1 MRPSPARLSA
11 GLLLLALGV
20 CGSLVWLVWRVATL
34 ELHPVPVLALLLEL
48 GGAGIGAVVALALAR
63 VETRRTVHA
72 SERHDTRRYGFAVAD
87 LVGRTRAEDL
97 HRDVRS
103 LARAWRHPGG
113 RDLADLAVAC
123 VVIEGPRRLALV
135 AIAVFGLL
143 VGVSPIPAPSLAAL
157 AALAAGVGGLSLA
170 AVVLSNGRIGVADRL
185 RWSYSSLGEIVV
197 RDDIEG
203 VAPRRWVGTVA
214 TIVVINLAVALR
226 GMSDRWTH
234 GLPVMGNEARIVAMV
249 FAMTIVVGAL
259 CTLLTTPAP
268 DLDNAHLVS
277 RRLEE
282 RTARQSALGGAICV
296 GLIGLLAGVLPGCVD
311 PADDDAARIEQ
322 VSELEAAGAG
332 TVADG

>member
-1 MRPSPARLSA
+1 M
-11 GLLLLALGV
+11 LLLALGV
-20 CGSLVWLVWRVATL
+20 CGSLAWLAWRVATL
-34 ELHPVPVLALLLEL
+34 ELHPVPMISLLLEL
-48 GGAGIGAVVALALAR
+48 GGVAIGVGVAVALAR
-63 VETRRTVHA
+63 VDRRRAVHG
-72 SERHDTRRYGFAVAD
+72 SDGHDTRRYAFAVAD

-103 LARAWRHPGG
+103 LLRRTRHTGG

-123 VVIEGPRRLALV
+123 VLIEGPRRLALV
-135 AIAVFGLL
+135 AIAVLGLL
-143 VGVSPIPAPSLAAL
+143 LGVSPIPVPTPVAL
-157 AALAAGVGGLSLA
+157 AALAVGVGGLSTA
-170 AVVLSNGRIGVADRL
+170 AVVLSDGRVGVADRL

-234 GLPVMGNEARIVAMV
+234 GLPSMGNESRVVVMV
-249 FAMTIVVGAL
+249 FAMTLVVGAL
-259 CTLLTTPAP
+259 FTLLTTPAP

-277 RRLEE
+277 RRIEE

-311 PADDDAARIEQ
+311 PTDDDAARIEH
-322 VSELEAAGAG
+322 VTEHEVGA
-332 TVADG
+332 TVDD